1 MSQRTHIVRHSGNS
15 RRAPGARRAGHTV
28 AASCSWRRPMAWF
41 IPMVA
46 SGLASAT
53 AATGAFIW
61 KKKSEM
67 DDQIAKASA
76 EAEKKAAEAAARLT
90 PSHGLFDFKGARRTG
105 QRVRSPLAMM
115 RVSRAW
121 LRDHPTH
128 HPSPPTTA
136 HHHQSPLPTT
146 THHHRS
152 PLPTTASPY
161 STIHNL
167 QSI

>member
-1 MSQRTHIVRHSGNS
+1 MSAPTAELATVLAVLACRGTAAFCS
-15 RRAPGARRAGHTV
+15 R
-28 AASCSWRRPMAWF
+28 RRPMAWF

-53 AATGAFIW
+53 AATGAMIW

-67 DDQIAKASA
+67 EDKLAQASA
-76 EAEKKAAEAAARLT
+76 EAEKATAEAAARLT

-128 HPSPPTTA
+128 HPSPPITA
-136 HHHQSPLPTT
+136 HHHYPPPITT
-146 THHHRS
+146 TAQHHRS